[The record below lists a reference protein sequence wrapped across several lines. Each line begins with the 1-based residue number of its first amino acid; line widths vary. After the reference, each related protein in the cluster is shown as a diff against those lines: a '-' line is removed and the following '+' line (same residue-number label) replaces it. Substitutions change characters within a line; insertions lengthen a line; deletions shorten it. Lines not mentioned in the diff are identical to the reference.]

1 MGISRWLVRGARRAS
16 ALLALGI
23 ALGST
28 GCGGRQQGVLEEAAA
43 PPAPKELKP
52 EEAFLVEV
60 WGPSPP
66 DTTVTFLSSQPRTVV
81 LRHGPPDNTVFAE
94 VSFPANALAPAEGAD
109 SVRLQIRPL
118 PGIYGVDLLA
128 DGKLAEG
135 ARLTFKYPV
144 HFSAPAASRDKY
156 PTELEFERALVI
168 ARQPE
173 PGASYHTLPTTRPA
187 SDNLSTELPEL
198 GRYLLLAPR

>member
-1 MGISRWLVRGARRAS
+1 VLI
-16 ALLALGI
+16 ALGLALG
-23 ALGST
+23 LT
-28 GCGGRQQGVLEEAAA
+28 GCGGRPQSVLDEAAA
-43 PPAPKELKP
+43 PPPPKELKP
-52 EEAFLVEV
+52 EDAYLVEV

-66 DTTVTFLSSQPRTVV
+66 DTTVTFLSSQPRTIV

-94 VSFPANALAPAEGAD
+94 VSLPANALAPAAGGD
-109 SVRLQIRPL
+109 SVRLEIHPL
-118 PGIYGVDLLA
+118 PGIYGVDLIA
-128 DGKLAEG
+128 EGKLAEG

-156 PTELEFERALVI
+156 PTELDFERALLI

-173 PGASYHTLPTTRPA
+173 PGAAYHTLPISRPA
-187 SDNLSTELPEL
+187 SDNLSTDLPEL

>member
-1 MGISRWLVRGARRAS
+1 MGISRWPVRGARWAW
-16 ALLALGI
+16 AFVALGI
-23 ALGST
+23 ALGVA
-28 GCGGRQQGVLEEAAA
+28 GCGGRPRGVLDEPTA

-60 WGPSPP
+60 AGPSPP
-66 DTTVTFLSSQPRTVV
+66 DTTVTFLSSQPRTIV

-94 VSFPANALAPAEGAD
+94 VSLPANALAAPEGGD
-109 SVRLQIRPL
+109 SVRLRIRPL

-144 HFSAPAASRDKY
+144 HFAAPAASRDKY

-187 SDNLSTELPEL
+187 SDNLSSELPEL
-198 GRYLLLAPR
+198 GRYLLVAPR

>member
-1 MGISRWLVRGARRAS
+1 MGISRWLVRGARRAP
-16 ALLALGI
+16 ALVALGI
-23 ALGST
+23 ALGLAA
-28 GCGGRQQGVLEEAAA
+28 CGGRPQGVLDEPAA

-52 EEAFLVEV
+52 EEAYLVEV

-66 DTTVTFLSSQPRTVV
+66 DTTVAFLSSQPRTIV

-94 VSFPANALAPAEGAD
+94 VSLPANALAPAAGGD

-118 PGIYGVDLLA
+118 PGIYGVDLIA
-128 DGKLAEG
+128 EGKLAEG

-144 HFSAPAASRDKY
+144 HFAAPAASRDKY

-173 PGASYHTLPTTRPA
+173 PGAPYHTLPITRPA

-198 GRYLLLAPR
+198 GRYLLVAPR

>member
-1 MGISRWLVRGARRAS
+1 MRGARRALAFV
-16 ALLALGI
+16 ALGSALGI
-23 ALGST
+23 A
-28 GCGGRQQGVLEEAAA
+28 GCGGRPQGVLDEAAA

-52 EEAFLVEV
+52 EEAYLVEV
-60 WGPSPP
+60 FGPSPP
-66 DTTVTFLSSQPRTVV
+66 DTTATFLSSQPRTIV

-94 VSFPANALAPAEGAD
+94 VSLPANALASPDGGD
-109 SVRLQIRPL
+109 SVRLHIRPL

-144 HFSAPAASRDKY
+144 HFAAPAASRDKY

-173 PGASYHTLPTTRPA
+173 PGAPYRTLPTTRPA
-187 SDNLSTELPEL
+187 SDNLSTGLPEL
-198 GRYLLLAPR
+198 GRYLVLAPR